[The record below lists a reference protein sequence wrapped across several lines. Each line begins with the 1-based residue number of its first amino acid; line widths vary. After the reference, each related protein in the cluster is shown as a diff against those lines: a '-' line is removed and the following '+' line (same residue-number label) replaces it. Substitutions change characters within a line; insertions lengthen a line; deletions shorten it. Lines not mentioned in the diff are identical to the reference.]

1 MSEGCGCNPQSLRA
15 VVNSRLTRADRFGAF
30 KVRWGIG
37 RMSYTVAPGLYAL
50 GSPDAGSEVLVTA
63 SYKLSFD
70 TLRSSLGNGNYWIL
84 VLDTK
89 GVNVWC
95 AAGAGIFGTDELVRS
110 IEITGIK
117 SRVNHRRVILPQ
129 LGAPGVA
136 AHMVRERS
144 GFNVVYGPIRASD
157 IPSFIRAGLR
167 ATPDMRRKSFPLRER
182 LALIPIELTAAPRL
196 FIPLSLLFG
205 ILGGLLG
212 SAGVWSDGIR
222 AALSALVA
230 SCAALLAGAVLT
242 PVLLPLLPG
251 RAFWLKSLFPGAL
264 SGVATAALLA
274 GTGSF
279 GIGHMAWF
287 LIVTSLSAFLAM
299 NFTGASTYTSPSGVR
314 SEMRLGLPLQIGVAV
329 AGLLLWVGSLPALSG
344 VM

>member
-1 MSEGCGCNPQSLRA
+1 MSEGCCFNPQSVMA
-15 VVNSRLTRADRFGAF
+15 VVNSKFTMADRLGAF

-50 GSPDAGSEVLVTA
+50 GSPDADSEVLVTA

-70 TLRSSLGNGNYWIL
+70 TLRSALGDESYWIL
-84 VLDTK
+84 VLDTR

-95 AAGAGIFGTDELVRS
+95 AAGAGTFGTDELVRR
-110 IEITGIK
+110 IEITGLNC
-117 SRVNHRRVILPQ
+117 RVNHRRVMVPQ
-129 LGAPGVA
+129 LGAPGIA
-136 AHMVRERS
+136 AHLVKQRS
-144 GFNVVYGPIRASD
+144 GFSVVYGPVRASD
-157 IPSFIRAGLR
+157 IPAFIRAGHR
-167 ATPDMRRKSFPLRER
+167 AVPAMRKKSFLLRER

-196 FIPLSLLFG
+196 LIPMSLLFG

-212 SAGVWSDGIR
+212 NAGIWADGGR
-222 AALSALVA
+222 AALSALLA
-230 SCAALLAGAVLT
+230 GAFALLAGAVLT
-242 PVLLPLLPG
+242 PALLPLLPG
-251 RAFWLKSLFPGAL
+251 RAFWVKSLAPGTL

-274 GTGSF
+274 GTDSLGT
-279 GIGHMAWF
+279 GHLAWF
-287 LIVTSLSAFLAM
+287 LIVTALSAFLAM

-314 SEMRLGLPLQIGVAV
+314 REMRLGLPLQIGAVA